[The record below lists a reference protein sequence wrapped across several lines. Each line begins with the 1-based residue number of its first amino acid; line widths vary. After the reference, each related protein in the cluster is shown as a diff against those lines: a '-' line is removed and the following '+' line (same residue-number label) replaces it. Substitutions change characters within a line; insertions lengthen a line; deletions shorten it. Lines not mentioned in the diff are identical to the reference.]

1 MNETTFEIAVTD
13 PRSTEAVALIQ
24 SLSEELVRR
33 YDHDDGSGNFKPE
46 DVLVTR
52 SAFVIGRAVACG
64 AFRPLGDGVAE
75 IKRMFVAPDFRGR
88 GYSRAILSE
97 LERLARQYG
106 YSVVRLETGNRQPEA
121 IQLYEG
127 SGYKRIPNFG
137 IYVDN
142 EMSLCFEKR
151 LLPADDW
158 VSVVRHH
165 RSIEYA
171 VVDRTFF

>member
-1 MNETTFEIAVTD
+1 M
-13 PRSTEAVALIQ
+13 R
-24 SLSEELVRR
+24 
-33 YDHDDGSGNFKPE
+33 
-46 DVLVTR
+46 
-52 SAFVIGRAVACG
+52 
-64 AFRPLGDGVAE
+64 AFRPLDDGVAE
-75 IKRMFVAPDFRGR
+75 FKRMFVAPDFRGR
-88 GYSRAILSE
+88 GYSRAILNE
-97 LERLARQYG
+97 LERLAGQYG